1 MPIFRKS
8 STETSSIIRYVDKK
22 TRLLR
27 AKYDYAQNN
36 EHKHLFSKREVNTPG
51 IDPRCKVCGMPL
63 SELTMKRRLES
74 VSERFRAAKKEAA
87 LKQA

>member
-1 MPIFRKS
+1 MGIFKKS
-8 STETSSIIRYVDKK
+8 SNETSSIVKYVDKK

-36 EHKHLFSKREVNTPG
+36 QHKHLFSKREVNTPG

-63 SELTMKRRLES
+63 SELTMKRKLDA
-74 VSERFRAAKKEAA
+74 VSERFKAAKEVA
-87 LKQA
+87 LNRS